1 VNIWRRFLNRIS
13 LQKPNADRAP
23 FYGRTQ
29 AGIRVDQDNAL
40 KYAAVWGC
48 VNVISKSI
56 AILPW
61 TVFEKTRTGRES
73 ALEHPVNWLLH
84 KQPNPEMTP
93 FHFKQALMSHVL
105 TWGNGYA
112 EIERD
117 GMGRPVW
124 LWPITPDRVTPDRNE
139 AGEIIYRVW
148 NGPAGAESRLAAANV
163 LHIRGLGFDGL
174 VGYSVIKMAA
184 ESIGL
189 GLAMQDFGSSFFG
202 NGAHI
207 GGILTHPQ
215 QLSPEARKNLEES
228 FKRKT
233 GSKNALGIFVAEEG
247 MKYEKMGIPPNDA
260 QFLESRTAQ
269 VLDICRWYG
278 VPPHKLA
285 ELGRAT
291 WANIESQG
299 IEFVTDTLQSWITQ
313 FVEEANIKLF
323 GRQQRGVFYTKF
335 NLAALLRGD
344 MTSRFNAYAVA
355 HNNGWMSAN
364 DIRGL
369 EELNPIKDGDLYIVP
384 ANMVTREQM
393 KKGPQPQQPS
403 NPKPEPE
410 AALAAS
416 LKKLNGQHP
425 GNGHA

>member
-1 VNIWRRFLNRIS
+1 VNLWQRFLNRIA
-13 LQKPNADRAP
+13 LQKPNAERTS
-23 FYGRTQ
+23 FFSRTQ

-61 TVFEKTRTGRES
+61 GVYEKTRTGREER
-73 ALEHPVNWLLH
+73 ADHPVQWLLRN
-84 KQPNPEMTP
+84 QPNPEMTP

-124 LWPITPDRVTPDRNE
+124 LWPITPDRVRPDRNDD
-139 AGEIIYRVW
+139 GQIVYRVG
-148 NGPAGAESRLAAANV
+148 NGTAGGDTILPAANV

-174 VGYSVIKMAA
+174 VGYSVIKMAS

-189 GLAMQDFGSSFFG
+189 GLAMQEFGSSFFG

-207 GGILTHPQ
+207 GGVLQHPK
-215 QLSPEARKNLEES
+215 QLSADARKNLEES
-228 FKRKT
+228 AKKRT
-233 GSKNALGIFVAEEG
+233 GGKNSLGVFVAEEG
-247 MKYEKMGIPPNDA
+247 MTYQRIGIPPNDA
-260 QFLESRTAQ
+260 QFIESRNAQ
-269 VLDICRWYG
+269 VIDICRWYG

-313 FVEEANIKLF
+313 FEEEANIKLF
-323 GRQQRGVFYTKF
+323 GRQQRGLFYTKF

-344 MTSRFNAYAVA
+344 MSTRFNAYAIA
-355 HNNGWMSAN
+355 HNNGWLSAN
-364 DIRGL
+364 EIRAL
-369 EELNPIKDGDLYIVP
+369 EEMNPIKDGDMYLVP
-384 ANMVTREQM
+384 ANMMTRENM
-393 KKGPQPQQPS
+393 KAP
-403 NPKPEPE
+403 PKPPESPEEPE
-410 AALAAS
+410 QGFTAALKTFRKVTNA
-416 LKKLNGQHP
+416 
-425 GNGHA
+425 

>member
-1 VNIWRRFLNRIS
+1 
-13 LQKPNADRAP
+13 
-23 FYGRTQ
+23 
-29 AGIRVDQDNAL
+29 
-40 KYAAVWGC
+40 
-48 VNVISKSI
+48 VISKSI

-61 TVFEKTRTGRES
+61 TVFEKTPTGRNS
-73 ALEHPVNWLLH
+73 ADGHPVNWLLH

-139 AGEIIYRVW
+139 AGQIIYRVW
-148 NGPAGAESRLAAANV
+148 NGTGAPSILPAENV

-189 GLAMQDFGSSFFG
+189 GLAMQDFGASFFG
-202 NGAHI
+202 NGAHM
-207 GGILTHPQ
+207 GGILQHPQ
-215 QLSPEARKNLEES
+215 RLSPEATKNLEDS
-228 FKRKT
+228 FKRRV
-233 GSKNALGIFVAEEG
+233 GGKNSLGIFIAEEG
-247 MKYEKMGIPPNDA
+247 MTYTRMGIPPNDA

-313 FVEEANIKLF
+313 FEEEANIKLF

-344 MTSRFNAYAVA
+344 MASRYAAYAVA
-355 HNNGWMSAN
+355 HNNGWLN
-364 DIRGL
+364 GDEIRAF
-369 EELNPIKDGDLYIVP
+369 EELNPIPGGLGKLYLVP
-384 ANMVTREQM
+384 ANMMTREQM
-393 KKGPQPQQPS
+393 EKGPAE
-403 NPKPEPE
+403 PKPPTPE
-410 AALAAS
+410 AALAKS
-416 LKKLNGQHP
+416 LKKLNGK
-425 GNGHA
+425 GHAHA